1 MKYVQRK
8 DGEGF
13 TIRNREPFRIGCCDC
28 GLVHN
33 LVVVVR
39 GRRRGF
45 ILGIAAERNERA
57 TAAKR
62 RKRAY
67 DLSAG
72 RR

>member
-1 MKYVQRK
+1 MARYVKRK

-13 TIRNREPFRIGCCDC
+13 NIRNREVFRLGCCDC

-33 LVVVVR
+33 LVVSVR
-39 GRRRGF
+39 GKRRGF

-62 RKRAY
+62 RHEGGSR
-67 DLSAG
+67 
-72 RR
+72 